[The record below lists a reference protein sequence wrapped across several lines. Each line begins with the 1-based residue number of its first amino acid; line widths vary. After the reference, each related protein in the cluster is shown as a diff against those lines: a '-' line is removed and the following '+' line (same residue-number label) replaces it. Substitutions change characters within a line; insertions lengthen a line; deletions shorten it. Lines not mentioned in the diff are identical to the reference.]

1 MNKWI
6 TRDKKLEK
14 KRKRGDIYTKEIPHK
29 DKFTRRDI
37 KQAQKIR
44 SWIKI
49 TLTQKVTNENP

>member
-37 KQAQKIR
+37 KQAQKNKSCCVLFYKKRKI
-44 SWIKI
+44 IKI
-49 TLTQKVTNENP
+49 A